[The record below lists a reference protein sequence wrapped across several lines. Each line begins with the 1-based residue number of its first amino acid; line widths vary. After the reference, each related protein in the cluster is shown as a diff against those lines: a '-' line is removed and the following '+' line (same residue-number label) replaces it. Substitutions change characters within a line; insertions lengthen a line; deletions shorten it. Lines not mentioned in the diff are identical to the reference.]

1 MASARQP
8 ILDQLPEGARV
19 LVVRLRSLG
28 DCVLTTPA
36 IRLLNE
42 ARPDLR
48 ISVMVEP
55 RFEEVFD
62 GNPRLDAILPP
73 SYGAA
78 FSARP
83 GLCLN
88 LHGGTRSMLLT
99 AASLARHRAGFGHHK
114 GAAIYTAPIPRAQEI
129 LGQERTVHTAEHLA
143 SAMFYLGVPQRE
155 IPRAE
160 LFAPPAAFTGY
171 AVIHPF
177 SAAAYKTWPPERF
190 VDVAHHIERTRR
202 LEAVIIG
209 SAADDFGPFAEFR
222 KVAGAPLKEVMTLI
236 SGAALFAGND
246 SGPAHIAAAYDIPLL
261 VLFGREE
268 QVPIWRP
275 WQARLTEVLSAPEGI
290 GAVPVEAATA
300 ALDRL
305 R

>member
-8 ILDQLPEGARV
+8 VLDQLAEGSRI
-19 LVVRLRSLG
+19 LIIRLRSLG

-55 RFEEVFD
+55 RFEEIFE
-62 GNPRLDAILPP
+62 GNPRLEAILPP

-78 FSARP
+78 LSSRS

-114 GAAIYTAPIPRAQEI
+114 GAAVYSAPIPRAQEI
-129 LGQERTVHTAEHLA
+129 LGEERTVHTAEHLA
-143 SAMFYLGVPQRE
+143 SAMFYLGIPRQP

-160 LFAPPAAFTGY
+160 LFAPPAAFSGY

-190 VDVAHHIERTRR
+190 VELAHHIERTRR
-202 LEAVIIG
+202 LEPVVIG
-209 SAADDFGPFAEFR
+209 AAADDFGPFAMFR

-246 SGPAHIAAAYDIPLL
+246 SGPAHIAAAYDVPLL

-275 WQARLTEVLSAPEGI
+275 WQARPAEVLSAAEGI
-290 GAVPVEAATA
+290 AAVPAEAAMA

-305 R
+305 G